1 MPCRRPW
8 KRLVLVSVAT
18 LVLVV
23 LPLPSYAR
31 RGLHS
36 SGGHYR
42 HTHSGTRSHS
52 SFSHSRGHL
61 PSGLRLSS
69 RRHYHS
75 WTPRHGSYRSHVSLA
90 AHHSSYHAHR
100 RSSSHHAY
108 YKSSGLPEHR
118 SADAK
123 RRFLRQHGYRRVPP
137 GYEVDHIVPLS
148 AGGADTPSNMELI
161 SKSAHHRKTA
171 RESKRYHWHH
181 RR

>member
-1 MPCRRPW
+1 MPCRRLW
-8 KRLVLVSVAT
+8 NRLVVASAAI
-18 LVLVV
+18 LVLAVV
-23 LPLPSYAR
+23 PPPSYGR
-31 RGLHS
+31 RGSHS
-36 SGGHYR
+36 SASHYHHSYSGG
-42 HTHSGTRSHS
+42 GSHS
-52 SFSHSRGHL
+52 SFTHSRGHSL
-61 PSGLRLSS
+61 SRLRSS
-69 RRHYHS
+69 TSRHYHWS
-75 WTPRHGSYRSHVSLA
+75 TPSRTSHHAHVSNQV
-90 AHHSSYHAHR
+90 HHSSYAARH

-171 RESKRYHWHH
+171 SESKRYHWH
-181 RR
+181 RRR